1 MNIFPMLDT
10 ITDRRSGVTE
20 SVEHLVSN
28 GDWQFIQLNNY
39 TSASPLL
46 ITAGNTSKIT
56 FQQNNISYTAGRGLQ
71 FNYDYVLQKFKPNTL
86 NDVFMAEIRFKAK
99 TSIQNGHGDLL
110 IESPTF
116 AFNPINGVSIA
127 IPKAANSEQ
136 FISQAVPLF
145 VGPDVLA
152 NGLEVKFAA
161 NAGNWSIYDVSFMIM
176 RISSGK

>member
-1 MNIFPMLDT
+1 MNIFPMLET
-10 ITDRRSGVTE
+10 ITDRRSGITE

-28 GDWQFIQLNNY
+28 GDWQFIQLGNY
-39 TSASPLL
+39 TAVSPLV
-46 ITAGNTSKIT
+46 INSGNTTKIT
-56 FQQNNISYTAGRGLQ
+56 FQQTDISFTAGRGLM
-71 FNYDYVLQKFKPNTL
+71 FNYNYSLQKFTPLTL
-86 NDVFMAEIRFKAK
+86 NDVFLAEIRFKAK